1 MEWTFLKN
9 SEIKRLTFNY
19 PEKYEDKIITL
30 QKINIAQYF
39 LLFDYS
45 KQQQKEKEKKRT
57 YREAESQNVKLV
69 LETKSRVPCHPFHES
84 KFVSPMH

>member
-19 PEKYEDKIITL
+19 PEKYEDTIITP

-45 KQQQKEKEKKRT
+45 KQQQKRKKKEKNL
-57 YREAESQNVKLV
+57 S
-69 LETKSRVPCHPFHES
+69 
-84 KFVSPMH
+84 